1 MVPQPRPSYFCKLWQ
16 QVANL
21 QHSRYWSCLF
31 PDIMS
36 TGDILWSP
44 LFDVLDEYT
53 RDEDAKALFE
63 VSREQYLAERAAQTF
78 GTANPSLME
87 KPFWK
92 YMIAFGGAASNVRET
107 FDPPENAWDYWK
119 PVWCFSREGQTE
131 TKLRD
136 GRVVCSGG
144 KHEVFDD
151 PDSCIYNDMFI
162 LDNEACINTDSSS
175 RQMW

>member
-1 MVPQPRPSYFCKLWQ
+1 
-16 QVANL
+16 
-21 QHSRYWSCLF
+21 
-31 PDIMS
+31 MS
-36 TGDILWSP
+36 TDDILWSP

-63 VSREQYLAERAAQTF
+63 VSREKYLAERAAQTF

-92 YMIAFGGAASNVRET
+92 YMIAFGGATSNFRET
-107 FDPPENAWDYWK
+107 FDPPESAWDYWK
-119 PVWCFSREGQTE
+119 PVWCFNREGQTE

-136 GRVVCSGG
+136 GRVICIGG
-144 KHEVFDD
+144 RHVVFDD
-151 PDSCIYNDMFI
+151 PDSCIYNGMFI
-162 LDNEACINTDSSS
+162 LDNEASINTDSSS